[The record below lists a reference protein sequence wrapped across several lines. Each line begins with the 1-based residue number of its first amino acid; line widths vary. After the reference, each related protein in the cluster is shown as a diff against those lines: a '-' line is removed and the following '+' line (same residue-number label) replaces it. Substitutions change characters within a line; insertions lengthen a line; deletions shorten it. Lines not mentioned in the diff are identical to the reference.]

1 MFIVA
6 CICNEKNS
14 FVVQCVLFLKES
26 AYIRKFCI
34 CMGTE
39 PECVETGTIQLMK
52 YSVDNS
58 ILLQKSFKTVFIKH
72 FVLLKTTGFVN
83 TLQSVL
89 ETNCHVHIR
98 V

>member
-1 MFIVA
+1 MFMVA
-6 CICNEKNS
+6 CIYNEKNS

-26 AYIRKFCI
+26 AYIRKFCR

-58 ILLQKSFKTVFIKH
+58 ILLQKSFKTV
-72 FVLLKTTGFVN
+72 L
-83 TLQSVL
+83 
-89 ETNCHVHIR
+89 
-98 V
+98 

>member
-6 CICNEKNS
+6 SICNEKNS

-58 ILLQKSFKTVFIKH
+58 ILLQKSFMTV
-72 FVLLKTTGFVN
+72 L
-83 TLQSVL
+83 
-89 ETNCHVHIR
+89 
-98 V
+98 

>member
-39 PECVETGTIQLMK
+39 PGCVETGTIQLMK

-58 ILLQKSFKTVFIKH
+58 ILLQKSFMTVCKTFC
-72 FVLLKTTGFVN
+72 FVKN
-83 TLQSVL
+83 Y
-89 ETNCHVHIR
+89 
-98 V
+98 